1 MRLPDCRTLPLAV
14 RRAAAEKVRTSRD
27 FTLPELPY
35 FNTSPCPDH
44 ASIQDGAAQL
54 PPCRRCGVRFRRH
67 QRVGVAWLYLR
78 GKGLIADQ
86 VGTGKTCQ
94 AAGLIAAIKQAGEIT
109 TDRRVLVICR
119 ASATGQWRRELRRFL
134 PNLAVVA
141 ATGIATHRRAVYD
154 EAWDVLVTSPQVMLN
169 DLDTLGR
176 LGLALLV
183 VDDVDPLRNRG
194 NRTAWAIKRLAAP
207 VPRVVVLTGTPLQK
221 RLVEMHSVL
230 EPLGGHEV
238 FGSQT
243 AFRARYLREE
253 LVTVYN
259 PRIGRDVT
267 TRQFVGHK
275 NLDEFVAKAAPMVL
289 RRSADDIDDVDL
301 PVIQPHTVYLD
312 LHPAQRARYAE
323 LRAGVLR
330 VIDRE
335 GATVKRAEAAAKFLY
350 GAQICA
356 GLATLG
362 EPDGP
367 GSSVKLD
374 WICDKLGGDLVG
386 EKVVVFAQFTNIV
399 EALSTRLRR
408 AGIGHV
414 CYWGRQSNQAAR
426 AAAQDRFW
434 DDPTCRVLIG
444 TTAIEQ
450 SLNLQCARH
459 LVNVDQIINAARM
472 QQLAGR
478 IRRDGSAYRS
488 VYVTSLLAR
497 GTQEEGYM
505 DVLRREQALADFVW
519 SEGNQLYEALNP
531 LALLQ
536 LIGIPGGSAL

>member
-1 MRLPDCRTLPLAV
+1 VSLPDCRTLTVDV
-14 RRAAAEKVRTSRD
+14 RHAAAEKVRTAAD
-27 FTLPELPY
+27 FALPELTY
-35 FNTSPCPDH
+35 FNSSPCPQH
-44 ASIQDGAAQL
+44 TSIAEGAAQL
-54 PPCRRCGVRFRRH
+54 PPCRRCGVRLRRH

-94 AAGLIAAIKQAGEIT
+94 AAALIAAITQAGEVHPG
-109 TDRRVLVICR
+109 RRVLVVCR
-119 ASATGQWRRELRRFL
+119 ASATGQWQRELRRFL
-134 PNLAVVA
+134 PELCVVA
-141 ATGIATHRRAVYD
+141 ATGSASHRRCVYD
-154 EAWDVLVTSPQVMLN
+154 EPWQVLVTSPQVLIN
-169 DLDTLGR
+169 DLDTQR
-176 LGLALLV
+176 RFALALLV

-194 NRTAWAIKRLAAP
+194 TRTAWAIKRLAVGAQ
-207 VPRVVVLTGTPLQK
+207 RVVELTATPLQK
-221 RLVEMHSVL
+221 KLIELHSVL
-230 EPLGGHEV
+230 EPIGGAEI
-238 FGSQT
+238 FGTQT
-243 AFRARYLREE
+243 AFRARYLRED
-253 LVTVYN
+253 LVKVYN
-259 PRIGRDVT
+259 PRIGREVA

-275 NLDEFVAKAAPMVL
+275 NLDEFVAKVAPLVL
-289 RRSADDIDDVDL
+289 RRSAEQIDDVDL

-330 VIDRE
+330 VIKRD
-335 GATVKRAEAAAKFLY
+335 GARVKRAEAAAKFLH

-356 GLATLG
+356 GLVTLG

-367 GSSVKLD
+367 GTSVKLD
-374 WICDKLGGDLVG
+374 WIMDKLDGDLAQ
-386 EKVVVFAQFTNIV
+386 EKVVIFAQFTDTV
-399 EALSTRLRR
+399 AALSTRLAA

-414 CYWGRQSNQAAR
+414 TYWGRQSNPTAR
-426 AAAQDRFW
+426 AHAQDRFW
-434 DDPTCRVLIG
+434 DDAACRVLIG

-459 LVNVDQIINAARM
+459 LINVDQIINAARM

-497 GTQEEGYM
+497 ATQEEGYL

-519 SEGNQLYEALNP
+519 GEANQLYEALTP
-531 LALLQ
+531 LALLH
-536 LIGIPGGSAL
+536 LIGTSGGTG